1 MRRTVVALSTLAL
14 ASTGVVLAAPAHAAT
29 SVVVTCS
36 GGTTFVVTPTSLTL
50 TQGDTFSVVVSNAL
64 TKVGVTITGDITGPT
79 EVLPLAA
86 NAGVYTVTGLT
97 GSISIRPP
105 LGECGDPAPET
116 VSLTITPAPEP
127 APDPAPA
134 PAPTFTLSVN
144 PDGAAGCT
152 PSVSGVGGTWVQLT
166 DGGCTP
172 PRPGAS
178 LLGWSTS
185 AAFPLARATSG
196 VAVDEIFDGIRM
208 IFIPLNGYTFMSGD
222 NTLYPI
228 WSN

>member
-1 MRRTVVALSTLAL
+1 MHRAAVALSTLAL
-14 ASTGVVLAAPAHAAT
+14 ASAGVVLAAPAHAT
-29 SVVVTCS
+29 ETVVVACS
-36 GGTTFVVTPTSLTL
+36 GGSFVVMPTSLTV
-50 TQGDTFSVVVSNAL
+50 TQGDTFSVVVSATL
-64 TKVGVTITGDITGPT
+64 TEVGVTITGDITGPT
-79 EVLPLAA
+79 VVQPLAA

-105 LGECGDPAPET
+105 MGECGDPAPAT
-116 VSLTITPAPEP
+116 VSITVTPSPEP
-127 APDPAPA
+127 APDPAA
-134 PAPTFTLSVN
+134 ATAPTFTLSVN
-144 PDGAAGCT
+144 SGGAAGCS

-166 DGGCTP
+166 DEGCTP

-185 AAFPLARATSG
+185 DAFPVARATSG
-196 VAVDEIFDGIRM
+196 VAVDEIIDGIRM

-222 NTLYPI
+222 NSIYPI